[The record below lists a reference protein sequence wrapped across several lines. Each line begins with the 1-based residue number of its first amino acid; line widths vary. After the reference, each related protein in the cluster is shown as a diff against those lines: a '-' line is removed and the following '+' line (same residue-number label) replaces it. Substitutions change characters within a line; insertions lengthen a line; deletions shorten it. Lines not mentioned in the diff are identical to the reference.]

1 MGVFDE
7 LLQTEVPPLAIK
19 FFQVFSRFECA
30 LKRSGRY
37 AKGDGQW
44 VTPRWGL
51 FANDLGADFFSEV
64 EKSGMAKTLIE
75 RPPATQA
82 ILESG
87 ELGWKSNPPVETT
100 NDLIDAVRKVRDN
113 LLHGGKYRD
122 NGYGRPA
129 MVEGSERDE
138 VLLTESLNV
147 LAIALEKNPQIR
159 EHFARV

>member
-7 LLQTEVPPLAIK
+7 LLEVEVPPLAIK

-30 LKRSGRY
+30 LKRSGKY

-51 FANDLGADFFSEV
+51 FADDLGADFLAEIV
-64 EKSGMAKTLIE
+64 KSGLAKTLIE
-75 RPPATQA
+75 RPPNTQA
-82 ILESG
+82 ILEDG
-87 ELGWKSNPPVETT
+87 KLGWKVNPPVKTT
-100 NDLIDAVRKVRDN
+100 KDLIDAVCTARNN
-113 LLHGGKYRD
+113 LIHGGKYRD

-138 VLLTESLNV
+138 TLLKESLNV
-147 LAIALEKNPQIR
+147 LAMALERNALVH
-159 EHFARV
+159 EHFGRV